1 MISVIPKA
9 GFLFSRPMLHSLYLS
24 YLTAFK
30 VMFPLVSRANN
41 IQTWLGLHTNAK
53 VTLK

>member
-1 MISVIPKA
+1 MISVILKA
-9 GFLFSRPMLHSLYLS
+9 EFLFSRPMLHSLYLS

-30 VMFPLVSRANN
+30 VMFLLVSRAN
-41 IQTWLGLHTNAK
+41 IKTWLGLHTNAK